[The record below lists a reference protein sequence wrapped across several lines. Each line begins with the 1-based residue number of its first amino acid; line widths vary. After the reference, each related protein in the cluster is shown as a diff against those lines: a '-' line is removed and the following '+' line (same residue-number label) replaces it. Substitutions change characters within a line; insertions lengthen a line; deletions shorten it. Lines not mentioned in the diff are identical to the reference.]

1 MLLSPLTACGAVF
14 TSASKPPIAVAGKVG
29 WPGQVAASGQQR
41 QGEEIQLLHQAC
53 RADISD
59 LRQVPDNQ
67 EVFLSNDSDTAII
80 FEILQAVQDGGAASD
95 MYEAAK

>member
-1 MLLSPLTACGAVF
+1 MH
-14 TSASKPPIAVAGKVG
+14 
-29 WPGQVAASGQQR
+29 SGR
-41 QGEEIQLLHQAC
+41 Y
-53 RADISD
+53 RADSSD

-80 FEILQAVQDGGAASD
+80 FEILAPVQEGGAASD